1 MGQSVVP
8 SCCSVQ
14 AAPPSTTAAH
24 DAAYYINEGLGLPV
38 GEYRI
43 VVTDVPVDAFRS
55 VSLYNAAGFFEPSD
69 TWTFPQVERL
79 G

>member
-1 MGQSVVP
+1 V
-8 SCCSVQ
+8 
-14 AAPPSTTAAH
+14 
-24 DAAYYINEGLGLPV
+24 
-38 GEYRI
+38 R
-43 VVTDVPVDAFRS
+43 DVPVDAFWS